1 MTRTEGSPRLRRRH
15 IALAIAT
22 IILLILTGIGVYGII
37 IGPANPEHTAPHPEP
52 PGTEAP
58 TPSETSTEVE
68 IPGIAASTD
77 PEDFARSAAEALFA
91 WDTTS
96 GLMPL
101 DYTATVLEVADPSGV
116 EQAGL
121 ASDIAGYLPTREAWI
136 ELRKYSTCQHLSI
149 DRAYVP
155 EQWDEALAQARP
167 GQLPEGATAITIEG
181 TRHREGTWNDAPAT
195 SEHPVAFTLFLTC
208 PPATSTPESTDSA
221 SPSAEGQEESC
232 FLMRLSVLDTP
243 LR

>member
-1 MTRTEGSPRLRRRH
+1 MTRTEGTSRLRRRH

-22 IILLILTGIGVYGII
+22 IILLILTGVGVYGII
-37 IGPANPEHTAPHPEP
+37 IGPANPEHTAPQPAP
-52 PGTEAP
+52 PGTGTP
-58 TPSETSTEVE
+58 TPSEAPAEVE

-77 PEDFARSAAEALFA
+77 PETFARSAAEALFT

-101 DYTATVLEVADPSGV
+101 DYTATLLEVADPSGV

-121 ASDIAGYLPTREAWI
+121 ASDIAGYLPTREAWV
-136 ELRKYSTCQHLSI
+136 ELRKYSTRQHLSI
-149 DRAYVP
+149 DRAFVP

-181 TRHREGTWNDAPAT
+181 TRHREGTWNDAPVT
-195 SEHPVAFTLFLTC
+195 FEHPVAFTLFLTC
-208 PPATSTPESTDSA
+208 PQATSTPESTASA
-221 SPSAEGQEESC
+221 TPSEEGREESC
-232 FLMRLSVLDTP
+232 FLMRLSALDTP